1 MHNCIHFPPRLG
13 PMSLRRAAR
22 ALLVIRV
29 MSAVTLFPA
38 TARAQAPSDSAILA
52 IITQRVET
60 KQSAGMVVGLLDHGR
75 PRVVAYGITRPG
87 GPPLD
92 GNSVFEIGSVT
103 KVFTTTVL
111 ADMVLKG
118 EVKLDDPVAKYLPS
132 SVHVPMRG
140 DTQITLLDLATQSS
154 GLPRLPS
161 NFAPKDPTNPY
172 A

>member
-1 MHNCIHFPPRLG
+1 
-13 PMSLRRAAR
+13 
-22 ALLVIRV
+22 
-29 MSAVTLFPA
+29 
-38 TARAQAPSDSAILA
+38 
-52 IITQRVET
+52 
-60 KQSAGMVVGLLDHGR
+60 LDRGR
-75 PRVVAYGITRPG
+75 PRVVAYAITPPG

-111 ADMVLKG
+111 ADMVLNG
-118 EVKLDDPVAKYLPS
+118 EVELDDPVAKYLPS

-172 A
+172 ADYSVQQMYDFLSGYELPRE